1 MSKLTPQ
8 QESILRR
15 VDDADTRYRNAKLT
29 ARKRAQEMI
38 DDEIAE
44 FASDRDKAVWE
55 AVEAGIPKRQV
66 GLVGLKTTSPNT
78 VHEIYNR
85 MVQKQV
91 NVGVEFMA
99 PELPNCHWG
108 SHHSFGPESN
118 VYWLE
123 VDGDDIVQDVR
134 DKDPNFPVYPG
145 YMYSKI
151 GDKPW
156 TWVGEKPDEATQ
168 KWAEEHPPA

>member
-1 MSKLTPQ
+1 MSKGAQREEQARISAAITAIHTEHMAQRANMRAEIERMFEEKLYNTKL
-8 QESILRR
+8 EK
-15 VDDADTRYRNAKLT
+15 AKLMV
-29 ARKRAQEMI
+29 EGL
-38 DDEIAE
+38 
-44 FASDRDKAVWE
+44 
-55 AVEAGIPKRQV
+55 EAGIS
-66 GLVGLKTTSPNT
+66 KTKLGRLIGTSDWNT
-78 VHEIYNR
+78 VQEMLELGRR
-85 MVQKQV
+85 MRPEETTV
-91 NVGVEFMA
+91 NM
-99 PELPNCHWG
+99 NCRWG